1 VHQVARDAEPGLREL
16 ITARRAELE
25 SQAEK
30 LSEQLQEVRDELE
43 ELAVAERVARRLV
56 EQLHAE
62 TERETTPTQA
72 AGQVAGRAVLLVPQ
86 RERGMDEVVLPE
98 DYQRIMDVVR
108 RADTPVMVKQV
119 CGELGMSTEPAR
131 SEAMRSKL
139 NRLAERGWLRKLA
152 DGKFATTL

>member
-1 VHQVARDAEPGLREL
+1 MH
-16 ITARRAELE
+16 
-25 SQAEK
+25 
-30 LSEQLQEVRDELE
+30 DELE

-62 TERETTPTQA
+62 TEREATLTQA
-72 AGQVAGRAVLLVPQ
+72 AGQSAGRAVLLVPQ
-86 RERGMDEVVLPE
+86 REHGMDEAVLQD

-119 CGELGMSTEPAR
+119 CAELGMSTEPAR
-131 SEAMRSKL
+131 SEALRSKL

-152 DGKFATTL
+152 DGKFTITL

>member
-1 VHQVARDAEPGLREL
+1 VRQVARDAEPDLHGL

-25 SQAEK
+25 LQAEN
-30 LSEQLQEVRDELE
+30 LSQQLHEVRDELE
-43 ELAVAERVARRLV
+43 ELTVAERVARRLA
-56 EQLHAE
+56 EQLNAE
-62 TERETTPTQA
+62 TRTTPGG

-86 RERGMDEVVLPE
+86 RERNTDETVLPV
-98 DYQRIMDVVR
+98 DYRRIMDVVR

-119 CGELGMSTEPAR
+119 CCELGMSQEPAR

-152 DGKFATTL
+152 DGKFTTTL